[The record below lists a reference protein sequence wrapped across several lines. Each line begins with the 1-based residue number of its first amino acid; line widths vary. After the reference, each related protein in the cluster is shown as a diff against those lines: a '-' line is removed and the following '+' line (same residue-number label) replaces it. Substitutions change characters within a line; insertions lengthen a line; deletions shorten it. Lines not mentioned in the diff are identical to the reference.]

1 MDIQAG
7 THAGPC
13 DVVSIISKTPGN
25 RQHGVWL
32 GSGSPRSHD
41 NDRRVTGTANNDILH
56 VVRSLEF
63 VADPLVGEKGDRPVF
78 LADGICCR
86 FYHRRH
92 GKGFA
97 YFHPDRI
104 IAIGRDGQSQDD
116 DNYSHDNHQLNK
128 RKATGRGNQFLITGR
143 FFVVQNIES
152 LK

>member
-56 VVRSLEF
+56 VVRSLELE
-63 VADPLVGEKGDRPVF
+63 ADPLVGEKNDRPVF
-78 LADGICCR
+78 LADGSCGG
-86 FYHRRH
+86 FHHRRH
-92 GKGFA
+92 GKCFA
-97 YFHPDRI
+97 DFYPDRI
-104 IAIGRDGQSQDD
+104 IGIGGNSQSQDD
-116 DNYSHDNHQLNK
+116 NNYRHDNHQLNK

-143 FFVVQNIES
+143 FFIVQNS
-152 LK
+152 KSSH